1 MSSSSKSSTTNIS
14 ENVNFNNLDYGG
26 GGSGGAIADNFNLNR
41 SDLKI
46 GDVSVSETDQGAVA
60 AGRDIAERSIVE
72 GNESLRNL
80 AGLAYDDTEDSRE
93 FAEGVFIKSTD
104 AVTDS
109 NRSAL
114 QFIGQST
121 DRALAF
127 AKQATRSEAGEI
139 AEKLTKYMMIGGAG
153 IVILVI
159 FMGRK

>member
-1 MSSSSKSSTTNIS
+1 MSSDSESNVTNIS

-26 GGSGGAIADNFNLNR
+26 GGGGGNIADNFNLNR
-41 SDLKI
+41 SSLEI
-46 GDVSVSETDQGAVA
+46 GDVSVSETDHGAVA
-60 AGRDIAERSIVE
+60 AGRDIAEASISQQ
-72 GNESLRNL
+72 GQAL
-80 AGLAYDDTEDSRE
+80 ALAYDDTEDSRE

-114 QFIGQST
+114 QMIGQST

-127 AKQATRSEAGEI
+127 AKQATRSEAGTI
-139 AEKLTKYMMIGGAG
+139 AENLTKYMMIGGAG

>member
-1 MSSSSKSSTTNIS
+1 MSSDSESNVTNIS

-26 GGSGGAIADNFNLNR
+26 GGGGGNIADNFNLNR
-41 SDLKI
+41 SSLEI
-46 GDVSVSETDQGAVA
+46 GDVSVSETDHGAVA
-60 AGRDIAERSIVE
+60 AGRDIAEASIVQQ
-72 GNESLRNL
+72 GQAL
-80 AGLAYDDTEDSRE
+80 ALAYDDTEDSRE

-114 QFIGQST
+114 QMIGQST

-127 AKQATRSEAGEI
+127 AKQATRSEAGQI
-139 AEKLTKYMMIGGAG
+139 AENLTKYMMIGGAG

-159 FMGRK
+159 VMGRK

>member
-26 GGSGGAIADNFNLNR
+26 GGSGGTALADNFNLNR
-41 SDLKI
+41 SELEI
-46 GDVSVSETDQGAVA
+46 GDISISETDHGAIA
-60 AGRDIAERSIVE
+60 AGRDIAEASIAQQGE
-72 GNESLRNL
+72 ALS
-80 AGLAYDDTEDSRE
+80 LAYDDTEDSRE
-93 FAEGVFIKSTD
+93 FAEGIFVKSTD

-114 QFIGQST
+114 QMIGQST

-127 AKQATRSEAGEI
+127 AKQATRSEAGTI
-139 AEKLTKYMMIGGAG
+139 AENLTKYMMIGGAG

>member
-1 MSSSSKSSTTNIS
+1 M
-14 ENVNFNNLDYGG
+14 
-26 GGSGGAIADNFNLNR
+26 
-41 SDLKI
+41 
-46 GDVSVSETDQGAVA
+46 
-60 AGRDIAERSIVE
+60 
-72 GNESLRNL
+72 
-80 AGLAYDDTEDSRE
+80 
-93 FAEGVFIKSTD
+93 FIKSTD

>member
-26 GGSGGAIADNFNLNR
+26 GGSGGNLADNFNLNR
-41 SDLKI
+41 SELEI
-46 GDVSVSETDQGAVA
+46 GDISISETDHGAIA
-60 AGRDIAERSIVE
+60 AGRDIAEASIAQQ
-72 GNESLRNL
+72 GQALS
-80 AGLAYDDTEDSRE
+80 LAYDDTEDSRE
-93 FAEGVFIKSTD
+93 FAEGIFVKSTD

-114 QFIGQST
+114 QMIGQST

-127 AKQATRSEAGEI
+127 AKQATRSEAGTI
-139 AEKLTKYMMIGGAG
+139 AENLTKYMMIGGAG